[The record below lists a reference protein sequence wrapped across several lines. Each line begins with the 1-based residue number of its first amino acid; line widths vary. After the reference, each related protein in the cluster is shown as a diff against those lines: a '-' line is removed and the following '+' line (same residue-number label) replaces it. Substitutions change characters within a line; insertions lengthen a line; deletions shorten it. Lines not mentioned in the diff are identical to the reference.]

1 MTPPESKPEPA
12 PDFIDTNDDSVP
24 APVRIALAGKHEL
37 FVDVLIDA
45 LIGSGTTAWWTP
57 GNSTSEVLD
66 HLQEQPADLVL
77 LNSDPRGLP
86 ELTIDLTTQL
96 EDGQL
101 PVIVLGTGNE
111 PDGLYPYMAAGALAV
126 VDKSS
131 ADFDELAETIR
142 IAVNGDPGTLREW
155 HLKTSRQLRSA
166 DSQLRH
172 RRAALA
178 TEPTARSGRSPTA
191 VLSLSEIRTMLNR
204 HFFGASLCRIL
215 LRPTVANRNPGR
227 IYRFAKRTID
237 IAVSFILIVL
247 LLPVLLVSAL
257 AVRFTS
263 RGPIFYRQERY
274 GRDGAEF
281 SMIKFRSMVDGAD
294 RMLDDMNELART
306 GEVEVLDE
314 MVFKA
319 PDDPR
324 ITPVGRFL
332 RRTTLDELPQLIN
345 VLAGHMSL
353 VGPRPLVT
361 DEIEALSDRVNEQRL
376 AVRPGVTGV
385 WQVTRSEETTFVER
399 IALDLL
405 YVERRSALL
414 DASLLA
420 MTPIAVA
427 RGARSH

>member
-142 IAVNGDPGTLREW
+142 IAVNGDHRTLREW

-166 DSQLRH
+166 ESQLRH
-172 RRAALA
+172 RRAPFDLLTEREAEVLHLICQGCA
-178 TEPTARSGRSPTA
+178 TNDIARHTYVSIATTRSH
-191 VLSLSEIRTMLNR
+191 IR
-204 HFFGASLCRIL
+204 SIL
-215 LRPTVANRNPGR
+215 LKLDVHSQLAAAAKAHDSGWYQTRVRSHPNRQ
-227 IYRFAKRTID
+227 T
-237 IAVSFILIVL
+237 
-247 LLPVLLVSAL
+247 
-257 AVRFTS
+257 
-263 RGPIFYRQERY
+263 GPI
-274 GRDGAEF
+274 AT
-281 SMIKFRSMVDGAD
+281 SPAAD
-294 RMLDDMNELART
+294 
-306 GEVEVLDE
+306 
-314 MVFKA
+314 
-319 PDDPR
+319 
-324 ITPVGRFL
+324 TPK
-332 RRTTLDELPQLIN
+332 N
-345 VLAGHMSL
+345 VTPAG
-353 VGPRPLVT
+353 
-361 DEIEALSDRVNEQRL
+361 
-376 AVRPGVTGV
+376 
-385 WQVTRSEETTFVER
+385 
-399 IALDLL
+399 
-405 YVERRSALL
+405 
-414 DASLLA
+414 
-420 MTPIAVA
+420 
-427 RGARSH
+427 